1 MAAEAG
7 LRKLLPLLMLT
18 ALPVMAA
25 ETDSGSAPAD
35 TAWGDDPWGGDPWS
49 EASTG
54 PRLHGFYELGLG
66 GRLQDDPALPDDKT
80 LAEVRARL
88 EWAGDSAGLH
98 YSLQG
103 DLYADGVEAGPGIDL
118 REALVQ
124 FTPLASV
131 DVQAGQQVLT
141 WGTGDM
147 LFLNDLFPKDW
158 KSFFA
163 GRDEVYLKAPAP
175 SIKVSYYGDAA
186 NLDLVWTPLFT
197 PDRYIDGERFSY
209 FSPMVGHAVAAPA
222 YRLDAD
228 EPDRFPQ
235 DGEFAARLFGRVG
248 GTEWALYAYHGFWK
262 QPMGVDAG
270 GAPVFPALQVYGGSV
285 RGTLAGGIANA
296 EMAWYR
302 GDDRD
307 GDDPRTPNDQL
318 RALLGYEHEIVPR
331 LTGAV
336 QYYVEW
342 IQDYAALERSD
353 PAAYRPDEL
362 RQVVTLRL
370 TSKLMRDNLTLS
382 WFNYWSPTD
391 QDYYMRP
398 AVSYRLDDQWT
409 LSGGANLFG
418 GDAPHTFFGQFEDA
432 SNVWLRLRYGF

>member
-1 MAAEAG
+1 
-7 LRKLLPLLMLT
+7 
-18 ALPVMAA
+18 
-25 ETDSGSAPAD
+25 
-35 TAWGDDPWGGDPWS
+35 
-49 EASTG
+49 
-54 PRLHGFYELGLG
+54 
-66 GRLQDDPALPDDKT
+66 
-80 LAEVRARL
+80 
-88 EWAGDSAGLH
+88 
-98 YSLQG
+98 
-103 DLYADGVEAGPGIDL
+103 
-118 REALVQ
+118 
-124 FTPLASV
+124 
-131 DVQAGQQVLT
+131 
-141 WGTGDM
+141 M

-175 SIKVSYYGDAA
+175 SIKVSYYGDGA
-186 NLDLVWTPLFT
+186 NLDLVWTPQFT

-228 EPDRFPQ
+228 EPNRFPQ

-248 GTEWALYAYHGFWK
+248 GTEWALYAYQGFWK
-262 QPMGVDAG
+262 QPVGVDAG

-285 RGTLAGGIANA
+285 RGPRGGGIANA

-398 AVSYRLDDQWT
+398 SVSYRLDDQWT